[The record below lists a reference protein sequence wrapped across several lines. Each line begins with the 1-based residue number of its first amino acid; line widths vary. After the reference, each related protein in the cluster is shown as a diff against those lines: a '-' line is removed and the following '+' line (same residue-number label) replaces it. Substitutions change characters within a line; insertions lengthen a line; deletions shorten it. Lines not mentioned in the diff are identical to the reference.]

1 MSASLTTAPAAP
13 TPPAGRRRG
22 AGPAAPP
29 RGRRRLTPLWLL
41 LPAAVILIPLVA
53 YPIYQLGLLS
63 VLDFGQ
69 AQASGGVP
77 TRFVGFENYGTILSD
92 QQFWTVLIQTI
103 GFAAFCVVSTLA
115 VGAALA
121 VLLTKVGKV
130 TGLVLTTA
138 SMAAWAAP
146 AMTGSTVWS
155 FLFDTNLGLVNDTL
169 VKLGLSGFHE
179 YNWFY
184 DRWTAFLIV
193 GAVVVWHS
201 FPFVMVT
208 LYAGIRA
215 IPEEI
220 LEAAALDGAGTWT
233 TFRRITAPMLR
244 PILTIVVIQS
254 VIWDFKV
261 FTQIYVMTTGG
272 GIAGQNLVLNVY
284 AYQKAFASSEYGLGA
299 AIGVIMLLIL
309 VIPTVLY
316 IRTLRRTGNEL

>member
-1 MSASLTTAPAAP
+1 
-13 TPPAGRRRG
+13 
-22 AGPAAPP
+22 
-29 RGRRRLTPLWLL
+29 
-41 LPAAVILIPLVA
+41 
-53 YPIYQLGLLS
+53 
-63 VLDFGQ
+63 
-69 AQASGGVP
+69 
-77 TRFVGFENYGTILSD
+77 
-92 QQFWTVLIQTI
+92 
-103 GFAAFCVVSTLA
+103 
-115 VGAALA
+115 
-121 VLLTKVGKV
+121 
-130 TGLVLTTA
+130 
-138 SMAAWAAP
+138 
-146 AMTGSTVWS
+146 MTGSTVWS

-299 AIGVIMLLIL
+299 AIGVIMLMIL

>member
-1 MSASLTTAPAAP
+1 MSASTTTAPAAP
-13 TPPAGRRRG
+13 PSPSGWRRG
-22 AGPAAPP
+22 RASAAPP
-29 RGRRRLTPLWLL
+29 RGRRRTPLLLL
-41 LPAAVILIPLVA
+41 LPAAVVMIPLVA

-77 TRFVGFENYGTILSD
+77 TSFVGFGNYQKILSD
-92 QQFWTVLIQTI
+92 GQFWSVLSQTI
-103 GFAAFCVVSTLA
+103 GFAAFCVVATLA
-115 VGAALA
+115 VGATLA
-121 VLLTKVGKV
+121 VLLTKVGRV
-130 TGLVLTTA
+130 PRLVLTTA
-138 SMAAWAAP
+138 AMAAWAAP

-155 FLFDTNLGLVNDTL
+155 FLFDTNLGLVNKTL
-169 VKLGLSGFHE
+169 VSIGLNGFHE

-184 DRWTAFLIV
+184 DKWSAFLIV

-208 LYAGIRA
+208 LYAGIKA
-215 IPEEI
+215 IPTEV
-220 LEAAALDGAGTWT
+220 LEAAALDGASTWT

-261 FTQIYVMTTGG
+261 FTQIYVMTEGG

-284 AYQKAFASSEYGLGA
+284 AYQKAFASSQYGLGA

-316 IRTLRRTGNEL
+316 IRSLRRTGNEL